1 VESGVINAFTDHFS
15 REWGIKPIGSFGDL
29 MKRISVMTLVLFSL
43 SLAQS
48 GAAQSTPQTVPTATS
63 KDQAKQDKQTAKA
76 KAKATKNDSK
86 AQSGKKTTTSQDAA
100 YALAY
105 RTGTAETS
113 KPSPK

>member
-1 VESGVINAFTDHFS
+1 MA
-15 REWGIKPIGSFGDL
+15 L
-29 MKRISVMTLVLFSL
+29 ALFSI

-48 GAAQSTPQTVPTATS
+48 GVAQSTPQTAAITTS
-63 KDQAKQDKQTAKA
+63 KDQAKQDKRTANA
-76 KAKATKNDSK
+76 KPKTTKNGSK

-105 RTGTAETS
+105 RNGNPEGS